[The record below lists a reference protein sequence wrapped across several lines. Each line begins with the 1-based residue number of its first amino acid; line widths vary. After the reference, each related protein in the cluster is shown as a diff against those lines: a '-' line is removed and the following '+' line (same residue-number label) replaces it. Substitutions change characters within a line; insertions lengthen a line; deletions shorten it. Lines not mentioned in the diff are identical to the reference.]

1 MLFFVIHFKII
12 KKRLDSVLRYRIYII
27 YRGEKIEHLTT
38 GQLAKKT
45 RVNVETVRYYERRG
59 LIPEPPRSYS
69 GYRQYSQE
77 MVTRIQFIK
86 HAKELGFSLK
96 EIGDLLSLRLD
107 PKTPCLEVK
116 RRTEAKISDI
126 EEKIKSL
133 QQMKKSLIKLE
144 AACIGQG
151 FISECPILEALEK

>member
-1 MLFFVIHFKII
+1 ME
-12 KKRLDSVLRYRIYII
+12 Y
-27 YRGEKIEHLTT
+27 LTT
-38 GQLAKKT
+38 GQLAKKA

-59 LIPEPPRSYS
+59 LIPEPPRRDS
-69 GYRQYSQE
+69 GYRQYSHE

-96 EIGDLLSLRLD
+96 EIDELLSLRLD

-116 RRTEAKISDI
+116 KRTEAKISDI

-133 QQMKKSLIKLE
+133 QQMKKSLVKLK
-144 AACIGQG
+144 AACNGQG
-151 FISECPILEALEK
+151 FINECPILEALEK